1 MTVAIID
8 DERPAIALLT
18 AYIQRTNGLE
28 LESTFTDPLDAL
40 GHYNHPN
47 PPQLTF
53 LDIDMPGITGIEFA
67 RIVGPKTRVILT
79 TSFRNYGP
87 EAFELAVYDYLLKPF
102 SYERFLSAV
111 EKVLSTGDTA
121 KPPSLG
127 YFFIRTE
134 TRGKYLKI
142 NIQDII
148 AVESKDNIVLITL
161 PSGIIN
167 ALHTLSDVQAWLPA
181 GQFFRVHRSFIVNL
195 SRVFSVDHGQV
206 WMTGDTPI
214 PIGRQY
220 REDFMLILNKL
231 MINGR

>member
-1 MTVAIID
+1 MNVAIID

-18 AYIQRTNGLE
+18 AYIQRTSGLV
-28 LESTFTDPLDAL
+28 LESTFTDPMDAL
-40 GHYNHPN
+40 GYYNLPN

-53 LDIDMPGITGIEFA
+53 LDVDMPGITGIEFA

-102 SYERFLSAV
+102 SYERFLCAV
-111 EKVLSTGDTA
+111 EKAMSTGEPA
-121 KPPSLG
+121 KPPAPD

-148 AVESKDNIVLITL
+148 SVESKDNSVLINL
-161 PSGIIN
+161 PSGIVN

-181 GQFFRVHRSFIVNL
+181 EQFFRVHRSFIVNL

-206 WMTGDTPI
+206 WMTGNMAI

-220 REDFMLILNKL
+220 REDFMLVLNKL